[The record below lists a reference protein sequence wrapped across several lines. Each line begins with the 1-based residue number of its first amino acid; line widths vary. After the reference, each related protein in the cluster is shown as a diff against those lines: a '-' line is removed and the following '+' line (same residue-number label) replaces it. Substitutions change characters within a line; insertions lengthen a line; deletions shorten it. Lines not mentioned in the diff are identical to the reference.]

1 MCYTVP
7 TAAAM
12 VATFMWRKNRSPKTF
27 WLMLMFYGGS
37 LFGIIDHL
45 WNGELFLVSKYWI
58 KDLSLGA
65 VITVAIFVTWGIL
78 LGLAKN
84 SRSFNPY
91 LAIAEGK
98 RVKW

>member
-7 TAAAM
+7 TTAAII
-12 VATFMWRKNRSPKTF
+12 TTLMWRKNRSLKTW
-27 WLMLMFYGGS
+27 WLILLLYGGS

-45 WNGELFLVSKYWI
+45 WNGELFLISKDWV
-58 KDLSLGA
+58 KDLGLGV

-84 SRSFNPY
+84 SRSLNTY

-98 RVKW
+98 